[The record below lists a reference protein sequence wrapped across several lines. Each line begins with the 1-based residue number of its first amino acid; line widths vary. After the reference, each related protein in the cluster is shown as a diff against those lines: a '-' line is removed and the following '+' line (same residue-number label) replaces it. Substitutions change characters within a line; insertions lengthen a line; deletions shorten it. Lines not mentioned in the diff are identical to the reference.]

1 MDLLQAGFS
10 RALNRLLDSEGWAR
24 ERLAPF
30 RGETVALRSP
40 PLPELR
46 LHIVEG
52 GWTAPAESGV
62 QASLALS
69 FGPGAVF
76 ALFRGAAPAMREVEA
91 AGNARLADE
100 VLFLAR
106 HLRWDIEEDL
116 SRVLGDALAHRLVGD
131 ARRFAAAAA
140 DSAGRVAEALMDY
153 AVEERRLV
161 ARRDEHQ
168 ALADAN
174 ARLGEA
180 IERLEKRIEG
190 LA

>member
-1 MDLLQAGFS
+1 MDPLQTGFS
-10 RALNRLLDSEGWAR
+10 RVLNRLLDSESWAR

-46 LHIVEG
+46 LSIVEG
-52 GWTAPAESGV
+52 GWTTPAEAGAPA
-62 QASLALS
+62 SLTLTL
-69 FGPGAVF
+69 GPRAVF
-76 ALFRGAAPAMREVEA
+76 ALPRGAGHALGEVEVS
-91 AGNARLADE
+91 GNTRLAGE

-116 SRVLGDALAHRLVGD
+116 SRVLGDALAHRLAGD

-140 DSAGRVAEALMDY
+140 DSAARIAEALMDY
-153 AVEERRLV
+153 VVEERGLV

-168 ALADAN
+168 ILSEAN

-180 IERLEKRIEG
+180 IERLERRVQR

>member
-10 RALNRLLDSEGWAR
+10 RALNRLLESESWAR

-30 RGETVALRSP
+30 CGETVALRSP

-46 LHIVEG
+46 LRIIEG
-52 GWTAPAESGV
+52 GWTAPAEPGAQV
-62 QASLALS
+62 SLALTI
-69 FGPGAVF
+69 GPGTVF
-76 ALFRGAAPAMREVEA
+76 ALPRGADLAMQEVEVT
-91 AGNARLADE
+91 GNTRLADE

-106 HLRWDIEEDL
+106 YLRWDIEEDL

-131 ARRFAAAAA
+131 ARRFAAAVA
-140 DSAGRVAEALMDY
+140 DSAGRVAGALMDY
-153 AVEERRLV
+153 AVEERGLV
-161 ARRDEHQ
+161 TRRDEHQ
-168 ALADAN
+168 ALAEAN
-174 ARLGEA
+174 ARLYEA